1 MPTGGEVEAGGPVAS
16 LRAGDPK
23 RPASLPSPC
32 PSQAADSGTRRA
44 GLRRECWES
53 CGGTQQDQARR
64 GARKMQ
70 EATPI
75 LPAPRGVNP
84 QQSSGRSAS
93 WPEPCLLLRTQ
104 KNWPPRTSQQVPG
117 LRLPASNAGTQVQ
130 FLLGELS
137 SQTSHGMA
145 IFFFFK

>member
-1 MPTGGEVEAGGPVAS
+1 MEAGGPVAS

-145 IFFFFK
+145 IFFFLFLSKN